1 MIYGDYKFCQ
11 VSRDLLFS
19 AMHVYVCMS
28 VCPPPRLFQI
38 NGTILTLYDWSNKI
52 TAVVVSALLV
62 GVALELKYICH
73 SNK

>member
-19 AMHVYVCMS
+19 AMHVYVCIS
-28 VCPPPRLFQI
+28 VRPPPRLFKI
-38 NGTILTLYDWSNKI
+38 NGTMYDWSNKI
-52 TAVVVSALLV
+52 TTVVVSALLV
-62 GVALELKYICH
+62 GMALELKYICH